1 MERPRSKVRLSDIPN
16 WLITKLAYEGFE
28 PKGNNGSFYKFENGY
43 TYRISTHKTFVPS
56 EKILTIIYEDIDEL
70 KNIKLSKFQ
79 KLTRKFE
86 KKLERRLQRR
96 ERERNAKYE
105 RY

>member
-1 MERPRSKVRLSDIPN
+1 MERPRSKVRLSDIPD

-56 EKILTIIYEDIDEL
+56 QKYKIVQVPEINEKV
-70 KNIKLSKFQ
+70 
-79 KLTRKFE
+79 
-86 KKLERRLQRR
+86 
-96 ERERNAKYE
+96 
-105 RY
+105 

>member
-1 MERPRSKVRLSDIPN
+1 MERPRSKVRLSDIPD

-56 EKILTIIYEDIDEL
+56 ETIIYEDIDEL